1 MPGIFTTREAAAIL
15 GVSVTQVQHL
25 VEHGILEGWKTR
37 GGHRRIPIAA
47 LEAHM
52 AKSHRHPVDQG
63 TATLNLMVV
72 EDDEMQRELYRIQ
85 LGKWNLP
92 LDVSLCSNGYQA
104 LIEMASKRP
113 DIMLVDIVMQGMDG
127 LELVR
132 AVRGNAVYSDV
143 DIAILTQK
151 SLAELEERGVPAGV
165 AYFSKPIDF
174 SELRGYLRAHC
185 ARKAKLMGNPVAPV

>member
-1 MPGIFTTREAAAIL
+1 MPEIFTTREAAAIL

-47 LEAHM
+47 LESHM
-52 AKSHRHPVDQG
+52 AKSQRPADKS
-63 TATLNLMVV
+63 TTTLNVMVV

-85 LGKWNLP
+85 LAKWNLP

-113 DIMLVDIVMQGMDG
+113 DVLLVDIVMEGMDG

-132 AVRGNAVYSDV
+132 AVRGNAVFSDV
-143 DIAILTQK
+143 DIAVLTQK
-151 SLAELEERGVPAGV
+151 TLAELEEGAGIPSGV
-165 AYFSKPIDF
+165 AYFAKPIDF

-185 ARKAKLMGNPVAPV
+185 ARKARLLRSPAPSA